1 MQDEDEEDEDEE
13 QEASR
18 PPRCSSV
25 SRACRS
31 QSSRAMLR
39 GRLTFS
45 RPLVASPDH

>member
-1 MQDEDEEDEDEE
+1 MQDEGDGEDEE

-18 PPRCSSV
+18 PPRCPSV